1 MACSRSSLVHC
12 TSSVLSGYADA
23 SVRRAQWMDLYIAFS
38 RSCHS
43 CCRFFRA
50 SCVMKEGNF
59 VKELSTVE
67 TDMARVVIVD
77 NSPIAY
83 ALNRGEPY

>member
-1 MACSRSSLVHC
+1 
-12 TSSVLSGYADA
+12 
-23 SVRRAQWMDLYIAFS
+23 
-38 RSCHS
+38 
-43 CCRFFRA
+43 
-50 SCVMKEGNF
+50 MKEGNF

-83 ALNRGEPY
+83 ALNRGAPY